1 MNNRAMST
9 LIKNTR
15 LLDPASQFDAATD
28 LYIADGR
35 IVAIGESAATFVAD
49 NTLDAQGLI
58 TIPGLVDLQVRIP
71 EPGYEHKGTV
81 ASETRAA
88 AAGGV
93 TSLCC
98 SPDTLPII
106 DTPSVATLIQDIARQ
121 QGFARVYPVGA
132 ITRNLAGSHLSELKA
147 LDLAGC
153 VAVTNLRKPY
163 TDNRVLLRCLE
174 YAATHDI
181 TVFFSSVDAAL
192 EQGGCAH
199 NGSYGDRLG
208 LIGIPDTAETVALSR
223 DLLLVE
229 QTGVRAYFGELSCA
243 RSVELIATAKARG
256 SNISA
261 GVSIYH
267 LVETEQAIQNFNS
280 LYHLQPPL
288 RTEADREA
296 LRAGVMNGVIDVISS
311 SHQPH
316 ETAAKMAPFAAT
328 EPGIS
333 GIETLLPMTLKLV
346 DAGILDLTRVV
357 ECLTCGPATIAGI
370 NAGAAGVGNVAD
382 LCLFDP
388 QEFWQANK
396 TSFFSAGH
404 NSNLLGKT
412 LKGRVKYT
420 FLGGR
425 IVHRT

>member
-1 MNNRAMST
+1 MNNQAMST
-9 LIKNTR
+9 LIKNSR
-15 LLDPASQFDAATD
+15 LLDPSSQFDAVTD

-35 IVAIGESAATFVAD
+35 IVAIGESAATFAAD
-49 NTLDAQGLI
+49 NTLDAKGLI
-58 TIPGLVDLQVRIP
+58 TVPGLVDLQVRIP

-106 DTPSVATLIQDIARQ
+106 DTPSVATLIQDVARK
-121 QGFARVYPVGA
+121 QGLARVYPVGA
-132 ITRNLAGSHLSELKA
+132 ITRKLAGSHLSELKA

-153 VAVTNLRKPY
+153 VAMTNLRKPY
-163 TDNRVLLRCLE
+163 ADNRVLLGCLE

-181 TVFFSSVDAAL
+181 TVFFSSIDTAL
-192 EQGGCAH
+192 AQDGCAH
-199 NGSYGDRLG
+199 NGSYSNRLG

-243 RSVELIATAKARG
+243 RSVELIAAAKARG

-267 LVETEQAIQNFNS
+267 LIETEQAIQDFNS

-288 RTEADREA
+288 RTEADRDA
-296 LRAGVMNGVIDVISS
+296 LRAGVMDGIIDVISS

-333 GIETLLPMTLKLV
+333 GIETLLPLTLKLV
-346 DAGILDLTRVV
+346 EAGVLDLTRVI
-357 ECLTCGPATIAGI
+357 ECLAGEPAKIVGI
-370 NAGAAGVGNVAD
+370 NAGSAGIGNVAD

-388 QEFWQANK
+388 QESWQVDRAN
-396 TSFFSAGH
+396 FFSAGH
-404 NSNLLGKT
+404 NSTLLGKT

-425 IVHRT
+425 IVHQA